1 MKDINKCVICG
12 IYTEEAYYCNNPT
25 KQLLDGRRRLSLSK
39 LISYILRHDPK
50 AINLTLT
57 SDGWAKITDII
68 NGIKCF

>member
-12 IYTEEAYYCNNPT
+12 KYTEEAYHCNNPT